1 MGHKGP
7 EDGDVPHV
15 IALLPPDAE
24 DATVIREALARLDP
38 ASAFVA
44 DLDALVESVRSGQAD
59 LLVCDAR
66 AADPREAHARA
77 RAAEPDDRPAAVF
90 LAVVDGTAVYGD
102 ALDEDPGLAH
112 YLSRPFRVETLTALC
127 RALTEE
133 PRAGRA
139 VEGRVHVRRPA
150 RFSARPLYSDA
161 VAYARDSFEA
171 AREGHAPDM
180 RRVLVMAERIHT
192 SLLQSNLL
200 LNRAL
205 EPYKRFDIA
214 THSVNVAIFAAK
226 IALSRELPLGDTLRV
241 IQAGLLH
248 DVGMARLP
256 EAILAKEGTLT
267 DEERAEMQRHPVLGA
282 EIAERLGPDHAWLV
296 PVLGQEHE
304 RAGGQGYPE
313 GLEGDTIDP
322 LARILGVADVF
333 EAFSHA
339 RAYRSPFTA
348 YEALERV
355 VAMRNEYFDGEIVDA
370 LADEISVFPLDS
382 YVQLSTGAIGRVI
395 ATNPENLMRPTIE
408 VLWNRSWAPVEPT
421 VVALDTSPDLS
432 IERPLHE
439 SEVPIT

>member
-1 MGHKGP
+1 MRHKGP
-7 EDGDVPHV
+7 GDRDVPHV
-15 IALLPPDAE
+15 IALLAADGE
-24 DATVIREALARLDP
+24 DTTVVREALARLDR
-38 ASAFVA
+38 ASSFVP
-44 DLDALVESVRSGQAD
+44 DLDAFVEAVRSGAAD

-66 AADPREAHARA
+66 AVDPRDAHARA
-77 RAAEPDDRPAAVF
+77 RAAEPDDRPAAAF
-90 LAVVDGTAVYGD
+90 LAVIDGTTAYGD
-102 ALDEDPGLAH
+102 ALDEDPALAH
-112 YLSRPFRVETLTALC
+112 YLSRPFRAETLTALC

-133 PRAGRA
+133 PRGQAT
-139 VEGRVHVRRPA
+139 EGHVRVRRPA
-150 RFSARPLYSDA
+150 RFSARPLYAEA

-171 AREGHAPDM
+171 AREGRVPDM
-180 RRVLVMAERIHT
+180 GRALVMAERIHT

-200 LNRAL
+200 LLRAL
-205 EPYKRFDIA
+205 EPYKRFDVA

-226 IALSRELPLGDTLRV
+226 IALSRDLPLGDTLRV

-248 DVGMARLP
+248 DIGMARLP
-256 EAILAKEGTLT
+256 EAILTKEGALT
-267 DEERAEMQRHPVLGA
+267 DEERGEMERHPVLGA
-282 EIAERLGPDHAWLV
+282 EIAGRLGPDHAWLV
-296 PVLGQEHE
+296 PILGQEHE
-304 RAGGQGYPE
+304 RVGGQGYPE
-313 GLEGDTIDP
+313 GLSGDAIDP

-382 YVQLSTGAIGRVI
+382 YVQLSTGSIGRVI

>member
-7 EDGDVPHV
+7 SDRDVPHV
-15 IALLPPDAE
+15 IALLPHEGD
-24 DATVIREALARLDP
+24 DATVVREALARVDP
-38 ASAFVA
+38 ASTFVP
-44 DLDALVESVRSGQAD
+44 DLEALVEAAGEAEAD
-59 LLVCDAR
+59 LYVCDAR
-66 AADPREAHARA
+66 AVDPRTAHARL
-77 RAAEPDDRPAAVF
+77 RADGPPERPPAAF
-90 LAVVDGTAVYGD
+90 LAVIDGTDAYGD
-102 ALDEDPGLAH
+102 ALDDDPALAH
-112 YLSRPFRVETLTALC
+112 YLARPFRAETLTALC

-133 PRAGRA
+133 PRTGGD

-150 RFSARPLYSDA
+150 RFSARPLYAQA

-171 AREGHAPDM
+171 ARQGNAPDM
-180 RRVLVMAERIHT
+180 GRALVTAERIHT

-205 EPYKRFDIA
+205 EPYKRFDLA

-226 IALSRELPLGDTLRV
+226 IALSLDLPLRDTLRAIV
-241 IQAGLLH
+241 AGLLH
-248 DVGMARLP
+248 DIGMARLP
-256 EAILAKEGTLT
+256 ESILTKAGALT
-267 DEERAEMQRHPVLGA
+267 DEERDEMQRHPVLGA
-282 EIAERLGPDHAWLV
+282 EIAERLGAEHAWLA
-296 PVLGQEHE
+296 PVIRQEHE

-313 GLEGDTIDP
+313 GLGGDDIDP

-339 RAYRSPFTA
+339 RDYRSPFTA

-355 VAMRNEYFDGEIVDA
+355 VTMRNEYFDGTIVDA

-395 ATNPENLMRPTIE
+395 ATNPDNLMRPTIE

-421 VVALDTSPDLS
+421 TVALDSSPDLS